1 MHFAP
6 SRRANRYEI
15 TNIHAPWF
23 ATVHL
28 SIMTKYDPE
37 ALCLEHDAWPTC
49 FSSLTCLGHMSRN
62 TCVKQTT
69 HGSLIDGMFAVITW
83 SYLARL
89 ALVFAMQSTML
100 SNSYEATLF
109 CVGLC
114 VRASGACKMACV
126 QHASHTHE
134 EAHADVVAILKFEGT
149 HNASQISHHNL
160 HLLCHV
166 CRVLV
171 A

>member
-1 MHFAP
+1 MG
-6 SRRANRYEI
+6 
-15 TNIHAPWF
+15 
-23 ATVHL
+23 V
-28 SIMTKYDPE
+28 
-37 ALCLEHDAWPTC
+37 
-49 FSSLTCLGHMSRN
+49 
-62 TCVKQTT
+62 
-69 HGSLIDGMFAVITW
+69 FAVITW

-89 ALVFAMQSTML
+89 ALVFAMQSSML

-114 VRASGACKMACV
+114 VRASTACKMACV

-134 EAHADVVAILKFEGT
+134 EVHADVVAILKFEGT

-171 A
+171 ACLGFALLSLTIRVCIMPTYEDCQGPTHHAHGEMLAGGGCCL